1 MACCYHDD
9 STNNGK
15 KGGKSNNTILH
26 ETGHFLGLSDRSANY
41 TGFMNKNVT
50 ENLPGWDGD
59 IMTYGNGKKNFS
71 NKHYQTFLMGV
82 PKKNYIILP
91 GGFKLTMANV
101 TMDGPTF
108 NSKMR
113 YNNDRILDVNSRG
126 YLIHNIKDPYEIN
139 KAGQVINIKF
149 SKDEN

>member
-1 MACCYHDD
+1 
-9 STNNGK
+9 
-15 KGGKSNNTILH
+15 
-26 ETGHFLGLSDRSANY
+26 
-41 TGFMNKNVT
+41 
-50 ENLPGWDGD
+50 
-59 IMTYGNGKKNFS
+59 
-71 NKHYQTFLMGV
+71 
-82 PKKNYIILP
+82 
-91 GGFKLTMANV
+91 
-101 TMDGPTF
+101 MDGPTF